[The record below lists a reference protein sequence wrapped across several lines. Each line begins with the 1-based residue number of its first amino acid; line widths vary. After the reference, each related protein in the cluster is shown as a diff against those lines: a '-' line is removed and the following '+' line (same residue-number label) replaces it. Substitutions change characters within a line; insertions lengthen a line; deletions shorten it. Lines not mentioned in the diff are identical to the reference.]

1 MASTTGHEIT
11 VNGTPCALDGTD
23 PSTTTLDWL
32 RDRGLTGAKEGCAEG
47 ECGACSIMVAR
58 PDGASGTQWTAINAC
73 LVPVA
78 ALDGQEVVTSEGLGR
93 PEALHPVQQEM
104 AVRGGSQCGYCTPGF
119 ICSMAAEYYR
129 AGRCATKS
137 GPDASTNGD
146 RPVAPDASH
155 NGDRAAVSDREA
167 REHEDTAHEH
177 GPNGFDLHALSGN
190 LCRCTGYRPIRDA
203 AYALGEPAGDDPFA
217 ARLATAPPA
226 ASATRMDGTTGTYAR
241 PGDLAEALAL
251 LGEHPDA
258 VLVAGSTDWGVE
270 VNIRGA
276 RTPFAIGIDRLPE
289 LRTLDIGEDSVEIGA
304 ALSLSEV
311 ERGLAGR
318 IPLLHQMFPQF
329 ASRLIRNGATIGGN
343 LGTGSP
349 IGDTP
354 PALLALEALVVL
366 ASPDGEREV
375 PLADY
380 FTGYRQT
387 LKEPGELIRA
397 VRIPLPLSEVTA
409 FHKIAKRRFDDIS
422 SVAVGF
428 ALDLR
433 DGLVVKAR
441 IGLGGVAATPIRAFA
456 TEAALEGRPWSSD
469 VVREAA
475 EVMRAEGTPMDDHRA
490 SAAYRSATLGTALL
504 KLHAET
510 ATPQEVG
517 A

>member
-1 MASTTGHEIT
+1 MVSDSTQAVVEHSIT
-11 VNGTPCALDGTD
+11 VNGATRALDGTD

-32 RDRGLTGAKEGCAEG
+32 RSQGLTGAKEGCAEG

-58 PDGASGTQWTAINAC
+58 PTEGAGTQWTAINAC
-73 LVPVA
+73 LVPAA

-93 PEALHPVQQEM
+93 PDALHPVQHEM

-129 AGRCATKS
+129 EGRCSKPGA
-137 GPDASTNGD
+137 
-146 RPVAPDASH
+146 APDPEQ
-155 NGDRAAVSDREA
+155 NGHEPAA
-167 REHEDTAHEH
+167 TANDPGNAPDHEH

-203 AYALGEPAGDDPFA
+203 AYALGEPAEDDPYA
-217 ARLATAPPA
+217 ARLAAAPPA
-226 ASATRMDGTTGTYAR
+226 ARATRIDGTTGTYAR
-241 PGDLAEALAL
+241 PGDLTEALAL
-251 LGEHPDA
+251 LAEHPDA

-270 VNIRGA
+270 VNIRGV

-289 LRTLDIGEDSVEIGA
+289 LRTLDVGDDVVEIGA

-311 ERGLAGR
+311 ERALAGR
-318 IPLLHQMFPQF
+318 IPLLDKMFPQF

-354 PALLALEALVVL
+354 PALLALEAVVVL
-366 ASPDGEREV
+366 ASADGDREV

-387 LKEPGELIRA
+387 VKREGELIRA
-397 VRIPLPLSEVTA
+397 VRIPLPLSELTA

-428 ALDLR
+428 ALDVR
-433 DGLVVKAR
+433 EGVVSKAR
-441 IGLGGVAATPIRAFA
+441 IGLGGVAATPIRALA
-456 TEAALEGRPWSSD
+456 TEAALEGRPWSAE

-475 EVMRAEGTPMDDHRA
+475 AVMRAEGTPLDDHRA
-490 SAAYRSATLGTALL
+490 SAAYRTATLGTALL
-504 KLHAET
+504 KLYAET
-510 ATPQEVG
+510 ATAQEVG